1 MHLGLFLC
9 TSTFILGLPLNRTST
24 GFLFLHQYLL
34 LFITV
39 EADAHI
45 STILAEDGDILMRL
59 LPVR

>member
-1 MHLGLFLC
+1 MHRGLFLC
-9 TSTFILGLPLNRTST
+9 TFIYIKAAFELNINRI
-24 GFLFLHQYLL
+24 LFLHQYLL

-45 STILAEDGDILMRL
+45 STMLLKDGDILMRL

>member
-1 MHLGLFLC
+1 M
-9 TSTFILGLPLNRTST
+9 
-24 GFLFLHQYLL
+24 GFLFFHQYLL

-45 STILAEDGDILMRL
+45 STMLPKDRDILMRL

>member
-1 MHLGLFLC
+1 MHRGLFCVLL
-9 TSTFILGLPLNRTST
+9 FISGLPLNRTSM
-24 GFLFLHQYLL
+24 GFLFFHQNLL

-45 STILAEDGDILMRL
+45 STMLPEDGDILMRL

>member
-1 MHLGLFLC
+1 M
-9 TSTFILGLPLNRTST
+9 
-24 GFLFLHQYLL
+24 GFLFLHQYHL

-45 STILAEDGDILMRL
+45 STMLLEDGDILMRL

>member
-1 MHLGLFLC
+1 MYFYIYIRAA
-9 TSTFILGLPLNRTST
+9 FELNINRI
-24 GFLFLHQYLL
+24 LFLHQYLL

-45 STILAEDGDILMRL
+45 STMLLKDGDILMRL